1 MDITDAH
8 LSDSNCRVIC
18 NESFIALRSYCSC
31 CIKFANRSAS
41 RLNVFFSSSLHL
53 QLSPLNIL
61 PYQYPQAP
69 SVGSLGHSTIGSAGL
84 SPTQSI
90 SSTSSQSNVSSASP
104 DVISS
109 TPESPAIA
117 SLAGNNCTTSTNSV
131 ATSASSNNYSLHQ
144 HHQMEISS
152 R

>member
-1 MDITDAH
+1 MI
-8 LSDSNCRVIC
+8 LEFLRVIQ
-18 NESFIALRSYCSC
+18 IQMR
-31 CIKFANRSAS
+31 CIKAKF
-41 RLNVFFSSSLHL
+41 LL

-90 SSTSSQSNVSSASP
+90 SSSSSQSASP
-104 DVISS
+104 DVIS
-109 TPESPAIA
+109 TPESPAAPLLSI
-117 SLAGNNCTTSTNSV
+117 NNCSSSINSAQTSGTN
-131 ATSASSNNYSLHQ
+131 SNNYGLHQ
-144 HHQMEISS
+144 HHHMDIAA

>member
-1 MDITDAH
+1 ME
-8 LSDSNCRVIC
+8 N
-18 NESFIALRSYCSC
+18 SFLIDER
-31 CIKFANRSAS
+31 
-41 RLNVFFSSSLHL
+41 FFPFSE

-104 DVISS
+104 DVIS
-109 TPESPAIA
+109 TPESPATLSI
-117 SLAGNNCTTSTNSV
+117 NNCTSNANSAPTSGTN
-131 ATSASSNNYSLHQ
+131 SNNYSFHQ
-144 HHQMEISS
+144 HHHMDIAA